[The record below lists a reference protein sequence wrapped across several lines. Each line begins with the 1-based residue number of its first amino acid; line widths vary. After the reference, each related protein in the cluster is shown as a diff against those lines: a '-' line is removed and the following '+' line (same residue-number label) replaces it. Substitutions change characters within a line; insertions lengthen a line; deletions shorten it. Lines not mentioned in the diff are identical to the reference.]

1 MSDIS
6 PTFKVRDI
14 PIYGDLILSPMDGY
28 SDYPFRSLARELGS
42 AMSYTEFVNA
52 IDVVYRHP
60 FIEKKLYFTEA
71 ERPIVYQIYDDDPE
85 RILKAALKVRQ
96 NNPDII
102 DINMGCSAKSVSNRG
117 AGAGLL
123 CAPEKIGMIF
133 SKLTK
138 ALDIPVTGKIRL
150 GWDDLSLN
158 YLLVARIIEE
168 NGGQLLAVHART
180 KAQSYGGTAN
190 WDAIAEIKQKLSI
203 PVIGNGDVRSVADI
217 EKMKM
222 HTKCD
227 GVMIGR
233 ASIGNPWIFSRLD
246 RDNVPI
252 ETVRKTIQNHLARCL
267 EFYGPERG
275 LVIFRKFAKR
285 YLNPYHLSRDQNLDL
300 MTEVDPDKF
309 IDQIGS
315 MTFSLDYSIPLS

>member
-1 MSDIS
+1 MPDIS
-6 PTFKVRDI
+6 PVFKVRNI

-42 AMSYTEFVNA
+42 AMSYTEFINA

-60 FIEKKLYFTEA
+60 FIEKKLYFSES

-85 RILKAALKVRQ
+85 RILKAALIVRRY
-96 NNPDII
+96 NPDII
-102 DINMGCSAKSVSNRG
+102 DVNLGCSAKSVSNRG

-123 CAPEKIGMIF
+123 CTPEKIGLIF
-133 SKLTK
+133 SKLSK
-138 ALDIPVTGKIRL
+138 NLDIPVTGKIRL

-158 YLLVARIIEE
+158 YLLVARTIEE

-180 KAQSYGGTAN
+180 KAQSYSGMAN

-203 PVIGNGDVRSVADI
+203 PVIGNGDVRTVADI

-222 HTKCD
+222 YTKCD

-246 RDNVPI
+246 REKVPF
-252 ETVRKTIQNHLARCL
+252 ERVKMTIQNHLSRCL
-267 EFYGPERG
+267 EFYGADRG

-285 YLNPYHLSRDQNLDL
+285 YLNPYHISRDQNLDL
-300 MTEVDPDKF
+300 MTEVDPEKF
-309 IDQIGS
+309 IDQIVS
-315 MTFSLDYSIPLS
+315 LKFSLDYSTPLS

>member
-1 MSDIS
+1 M
-6 PTFKVRDI
+6 PTLIPAFKVREI

-42 AMSYTEFVNA
+42 AMGYTEFINA
-52 IDVVYRHP
+52 IDVIYRHD
-60 FIEKKLYFTEA
+60 FVEKKLYFTES
-71 ERPIVYQIYDDDPE
+71 ERPVVFQIYDDDPE
-85 RILKAALKVRQ
+85 RIVKAALMIRRY
-96 NNPDII
+96 NPDII
-102 DINMGCSAKSVSNRG
+102 DVNMGCSARSVSNRG

-123 CAPEKIGMIF
+123 CTPQKIGLIF
-133 SKLTK
+133 SKLSK

-168 NGGQLLAVHART
+168 NGGQLVAVHGRT

-190 WDAIAEIKQKLSI
+190 WDAIAEVKQKLSI
-203 PVIGNGDVRSVADI
+203 PVIGNGDVRTVADI
-217 EKMKM
+217 EKIKQ
-222 HTKCD
+222 HTQCD

-246 RDNVPI
+246 RDAVPV
-252 ETVRKTIQNHLARCL
+252 ETVKTTIQNHLARCL
-267 EFYGPERG
+267 EFYGAERG

-285 YLNPYHLSRDQNLDL
+285 YLNPYHLSNDQNLDL
-300 MTEVDPDKF
+300 MTEIDPDRF
-309 IDQIGS
+309 INQIGS
-315 MTFSLDYSIPLS
+315 LSFSLDYSTPLS

>member
-6 PTFKVRDI
+6 PAFRVHDI

-96 NNPDII
+96 YNPDII

-123 CAPEKIGMIF
+123 CAPEKIGLIF
-133 SKLTK
+133 SKLSR
-138 ALDIPVTGKIRL
+138 ALDIPLTGKIRL

-180 KAQSYGGTAN
+180 KAQSYSGTAN

-217 EKMKM
+217 ERMKA

-233 ASIGNPWIFSRLD
+233 AAIGNPWIFSRLD
-246 RDNVPI
+246 RENVPI
-252 ETVRKTIQNHLARCL
+252 ETVKNTIQNHLARCL

-315 MTFSLDYSIPLS
+315 LTFSLDYSTPLS

>member
-1 MSDIS
+1 
-6 PTFKVRDI
+6 
-14 PIYGDLILSPMDGY
+14 
-28 SDYPFRSLARELGS
+28 
-42 AMSYTEFVNA
+42 
-52 IDVVYRHP
+52 
-60 FIEKKLYFTEA
+60 
-71 ERPIVYQIYDDDPE
+71 
-85 RILKAALKVRQ
+85 VRQ
-96 NNPDII
+96 YNPDII

-123 CAPEKIGMIF
+123 CAPEKIGLIF
-133 SKLTK
+133 SKLSR
-138 ALDIPVTGKIRL
+138 ALDIPLTGKIRL

-217 EKMKM
+217 ERMKA

-233 ASIGNPWIFSRLD
+233 AAIGNPWIFSRLD
-246 RDNVPI
+246 RENVSI
-252 ETVRKTIQNHLARCL
+252 ETVKNTIQNHLARCL

-315 MTFSLDYSIPLS
+315 LTFSLDYSTPLS